1 MDGTRALRSPGSV
14 LKPFIYAQALERGI
28 IHPMTMLKDVP
39 KNYGVYTPENFDRS
53 FYGLLNA
60 TQALVYS
67 RNIPAV
73 DLLLQVGEENF
84 YNLLKACG
92 VQKLRPVGFYGLAM
106 ALGGTEVSMHNLA
119 AMYAMLYNEGRF
131 GTLRVLQGEERPLKQ
146 LLSPE
151 AAFLTL
157 NMLSQNAAADD
168 TATRFSKRKTAYPVS
183 WKTGTS
189 YGFKDAWSAGVVGP
203 YVVVVWIG
211 NFDGTP
217 NNAFVGRDMAAPLFF
232 GWSEGL
238 PGSRKLRQN
247 WSRRR
252 S

>member
-92 VQKLRPVGFYGLAM
+92 VQKLRPVGFTVWQWLWAELRCRCTTWRQCMRCFIMRG
-106 ALGGTEVSMHNLA
+106 VSA
-119 AMYAMLYNEGRF
+119 RC
-131 GTLRVLQGEERPLKQ
+131 
-146 LLSPE
+146 
-151 AAFLTL
+151 
-157 NMLSQNAAADD
+157 
-168 TATRFSKRKTAYPVS
+168 
-183 WKTGTS
+183 
-189 YGFKDAWSAGVVGP
+189 GFAG
-203 YVVVVWIG
+203 
-211 NFDGTP
+211 
-217 NNAFVGRDMAAPLFF
+217 
-232 GWSEGL
+232 
-238 PGSRKLRQN
+238 
-247 WSRRR
+247 
-252 S
+252 

>member
-1 MDGTRALRSPGSV
+1 
-14 LKPFIYAQALERGI
+14 
-28 IHPMTMLKDVP
+28 MTMLKDVQ

-131 GTLRVLQGEERPLKQ
+131 GPLRVCRVKRGR
-146 LLSPE
+146 
-151 AAFLTL
+151 L
-157 NMLSQNAAADD
+157 NSCCH
-168 TATRFSKRKTAYPVS
+168 
-183 WKTGTS
+183 
-189 YGFKDAWSAGVVGP
+189 
-203 YVVVVWIG
+203 
-211 NFDGTP
+211 
-217 NNAFVGRDMAAPLFF
+217 
-232 GWSEGL
+232 
-238 PGSRKLRQN
+238 
-247 WSRRR
+247 RRR
-252 S
+252 RF